1 MNITITKST
10 NASTSYGDR
19 GMAYHNPG
27 TYNILVDGNL
37 VGTIS
42 GQAGNR
48 GSLDTGKRRLPASGS
63 RTCGRSY
70 RPTRWKVV
78 RLASTRCHP
87 QKIAGSCGA

>member
-48 GSLDTGKRRLPASGS
+48 GRLAQWTVLSGPK
-63 RTCGRSY
+63 Y
-70 RPTRWKVV
+70 RPVGFATTLRDARAWATR
-78 RLASTRCHP
+78 HIDEIMDN
-87 QKIAGSCGA
+87 QN

>member
-27 TYNILVDGNL
+27 KYSIFVDGNL

-48 GSLDTGKRRLPASGS
+48 GRMAQWTVLSGPKS
-63 RTCGRSY
+63 RPIGFATTLKDAKVWA
-70 RPTRWKVV
+70 TRHI
-78 RLASTRCHP
+78 TEIMET
-87 QKIAGSCGA
+87 QG